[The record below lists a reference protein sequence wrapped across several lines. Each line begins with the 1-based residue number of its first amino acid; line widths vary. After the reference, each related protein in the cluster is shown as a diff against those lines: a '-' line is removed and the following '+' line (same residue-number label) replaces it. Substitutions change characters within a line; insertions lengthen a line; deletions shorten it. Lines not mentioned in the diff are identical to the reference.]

1 MENIG
6 ATKIYILER
15 PKTSL
20 HHPFTP
26 QLITHRMRRGGGK
39 GREWTNGGIIWFSG
53 GMERGSV
60 VTNRVYMGDYRKL
73 NANLLQE
80 RGVWVL
86 KMLNRLGGW
95 VTSEFFCDTTLQ
107 RIMISA

>member
-26 QLITHRMRRGGGK
+26 QLITHRMRWGGD
-39 GREWTNGGIIWFSG
+39 REGDGQMGGIIWFSG
-53 GMERGSV
+53 DMERGSV
-60 VTNRVYMGDYRKL
+60 VTNRVYVGDYRKL
-73 NANLLQE
+73 NANLLQM

-86 KMLNRLGGW
+86 KMLNRLGGG
-95 VTSEFFCDTTLQ
+95 
-107 RIMISA
+107 

>member
-15 PKTSL
+15 LNTSL

-26 QLITHRMRRGGGK
+26 QLITHRTRWG
-39 GREWTNGGIIWFSG
+39 GREGDGRMGGIIWFSG

-60 VTNRVYMGDYRKL
+60 VTNRVYVGDYRKL
-73 NANLLQE
+73 NANLLQM
-80 RGVWVL
+80 RDVGP
-86 KMLNRLGGW
+86 KN
-95 VTSEFFCDTTLQ
+95 
-107 RIMISA
+107 AK